1 MAQEIGT
8 LAAKSSE
15 ASKKTAGL
23 IEKCLNGISGAK
35 EYAVVTSETFKN
47 IVDDSEKIA
56 GAFKEISKDNEIQTK
71 NANNIKC
78 EIENI
83 SDVVQANTATAEQT
97 AASTEVLSGQA
108 ISLKEMTERFKA
120 D

>member
-1 MAQEIGT
+1 MKLSTKIGSIFSIIIILLVYVIGT
-8 LAAKSSE
+8 ESCMYS
-15 ASKKTAGL
+15 
-23 IEKCLNGISGAK
+23 
-35 EYAVVTSETFKN
+35 
-47 IVDDSEKIA
+47 
-56 GAFKEISKDNEIQTK
+56 DNST
-71 NANNIKC
+71 
-78 EIENI
+78 IENI

>member
-1 MAQEIGT
+1 MVR
-8 LAAKSSE
+8 S
-15 ASKKTAGL
+15 
-23 IEKCLNGISGAK
+23 
-35 EYAVVTSETFKN
+35 
-47 IVDDSEKIA
+47 VD
-56 GAFKEISKDNEIQTK
+56 EISQDNEIQTK

-108 ISLKEMTERFKA
+108 ISLKEMTTIY
-120 D
+120 